1 MMFILRW
8 SISCIAGHRP
18 YTSRNLCCH
27 VKFWHSDIR
36 ITYIRQLLLFLLL
49 NGRSLAF
56 LSSHFDEVCALFAWG
71 HRWWVD
77 SHLTLKRAIQ
87 HLAPVLEIEMSVWV
101 DGLIRSLCLTV
112 RPRHVHT
119 TIVICEDMVT
129 QADFRHARFTHLNSL
144 AIVVAWLGGAAVLW
158 LASSL
163 LCKST
168 RIWTVT
174 HSSLSSNRY
183 ILLVNTTLE
192 SRITGDGRD
201 GWMIL
206 WLK

>member
-1 MMFILRW
+1 M
-8 SISCIAGHRP
+8 
-18 YTSRNLCCH
+18 
-27 VKFWHSDIR
+27 
-36 ITYIRQLLLFLLL
+36 
-49 NGRSLAF
+49 
-56 LSSHFDEVCALFAWG
+56 
-71 HRWWVD
+71 D

-101 DGLIRSLCLTV
+101 DRLIRSLCLTV

-192 SRITGDGRD
+192 SRIAGDGRD
-201 GWMIL
+201 G
-206 WLK
+206 